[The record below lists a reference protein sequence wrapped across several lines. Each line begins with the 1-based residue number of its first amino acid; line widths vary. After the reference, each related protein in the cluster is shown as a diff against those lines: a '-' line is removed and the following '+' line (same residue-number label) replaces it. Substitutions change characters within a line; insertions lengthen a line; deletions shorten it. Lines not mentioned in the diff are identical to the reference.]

1 MMMNNGA
8 VGMDSSLYLC
18 STCYQIFNSLE
29 VVISHQLTCQPV
41 NTEETVPAAPPTAQT
56 EVLQSS
62 RVVLQSQNGPS
73 QHQERNQK
81 RTFMTNP
88 NLPYLHSLIEKR
100 ATGSPTGSNI
110 PQNQTQTQ
118 NLTSPALLIHY
129 QCRECEALFESLELW
144 QKHSKLGDCS
154 ATTGSEPRDQEM
166 DTECQPAIGDEKGV
180 EGQSDGGMDMNIEE
194 DGDKE
199 REEEVDYG
207 GGMEQEHSIENEL
220 ESETNSNS
228 QHSFPNTPMFT
239 NPAACSSNPT
249 ASSSSQTSFC
259 AACGSGF
266 NTESALKLHR
276 VAIHGLP
283 GALHHCDV
291 CGESFMN
298 TTKYLYHR
306 RQHRDR
312 GERDSEGCTPRVDHI
327 LPTPLFQW
335 KSNSA
340 VVSGG
345 EETPTHPPLTTT
357 TLPDSSTPL
366 PALETIPGDH
376 FGPCPHC
383 GRFFKSCS
391 RMRTHIQAHSGLKPF
406 KCDLCPMTFAY
417 HRCATRHRITHSA
430 RKPYNCLRCGKNY
443 TLLGTLQTHHLPHE
457 RQDAL
462 NKDGV
467 VVKEGTVKEEGRGVV
482 NDVESKNSK
491 YPTFFRYKCPDY
503 PRCFRMS
510 SQVPVHRYS
519 RTGKYPFTCSI
530 CGEHFFHK
538 SRLKLHA
545 LTHDVCPRLSDG
557 SRPYSAG
564 VVDIGLVK
572 GTGQGRGRGQGG
584 RRDKTTGLLDC
595 EFCRHRCV
603 TKEGLD
609 LHRLSHAG
617 QTPLR
622 CPMTPCRRRYAT
634 AASLEEHLLTHC
646 PAPGD
651 TVAAADLPKP
661 RPFHCHH
668 CGKDFTT
675 GSSLS
680 VHLRVHTGEKP
691 FQTLE
696 PFRTVLP
703 MLEELPTD
711 PSPARPRASAQW
723 RASLRLRCLWQE
735 LRPGRPPHRA
745 RPHSQRRETILLP
758 RVPPGLP
765 LPLQPGKAPQDPPLL
780 PLHTATRG
788 HQREDRCPR
797 AQNTGEYGQYG
808 GSGGCAYNL
817 TCSAPCGLSGRVFF
831 WICSPCPPAPLSCCG
846 QRAGRDCGH
855 RGHRGAA
862 W

>member
-1 MMMNNGA
+1 MCAFLSA

-41 NTEETVPAAPPTAQT
+41 NTEEMVPAA
-56 EVLQSS
+56 
-62 RVVLQSQNGPS
+62 
-73 QHQERNQK
+73 
-81 RTFMTNP
+81 
-88 NLPYLHSLIEKR
+88 
-100 ATGSPTGSNI
+100 ATGSPTGSNS

-166 DTECQPAIGDEKGV
+166 DTECQPVIGNEKGV
-180 EGQSDGGMDMNIEE
+180 EEQSGRGMDVNIEE

-199 REEEVDYG
+199 REEEVDYR
-207 GGMEQEHSIENEL
+207 GGMEQEHSIEIEL
-220 ESETNSNS
+220 ESETNS

-249 ASSSSQTSFC
+249 ASSSRQTSFC
-259 AACGSGF
+259 VACGSGF
-266 NTESALKLHR
+266 STESALKLHR
-276 VAIHGLP
+276 VVIHGLP
-283 GALHHCDV
+283 GALHHCDL
-291 CGESFMN
+291 CGKSFMN

-312 GERDSEGCTPRVDHI
+312 GEKDLEGSTPRVDCI
-327 LPTPLFQW
+327 LPKPLFQW

-340 VVSGG
+340 VASGG
-345 EETPTHPPLTTT
+345 EETPTHPPLTTP
-357 TLPDSSTPL
+357 TLPDPSTSL
-366 PALETIPGDH
+366 PALETTPGDH

-406 KCDLCPMTFAY
+406 KCDLCPKTFAY
-417 HRCATRHRITHSA
+417 SRCVTHHRITHSA
-430 RKPYNCLRCGKNY
+430 RKPYTCLRCGKSY
-443 TLLGTLQTHHLPHE
+443 TLLGKLQTHHLLHKH
-457 RQDAL
+457 QD
-462 NKDGV
+462 
-467 VVKEGTVKEEGRGVV
+467 EEGPGVV
-482 NDVESKNSK
+482 NDAESKNSK
-491 YPTFFRYKCPDY
+491 YPTFFRYKCPDC

-519 RTGKYPFTCSI
+519 HTGKCPFTCSI

-545 LTHDVCPRLSDG
+545 LTHNGQRNTNSVL
-557 SRPYSAG
+557 
-564 VVDIGLVK
+564 VDIGLVK
-572 GTGQGRGRGQGG
+572 GTGQGRGRGQGR

-595 EFCRHRCV
+595 EFCRHHCV

-646 PAPGD
+646 PAPGY

-691 FQTLE
+691 FQCSQCWKRFRQIPHLRDHE
-696 PFRTVLP
+696 RLHSGERPFVCGVCGKSFVLAARLTEHARTHSGEKPFSCP
-703 MLEELPTD
+703 M
-711 PSPARPRASAQW
+711 
-723 RASLRLRCLWQE
+723 C
-735 LRPGRPPHRA
+735 HRA
-745 RPHSQRRETILLP
+745 FRSLSNLGKHRKTHRCCPPTQPQEGISEQTAGQAAVRTILL
-758 RVPPGLP
+758 V
-765 LPLQPGKAPQDPPLL
+765 QPQVVS
-780 PLHTATRG
+780 
-788 HQREDRCPR
+788 Q
-797 AQNTGEYGQYG
+797 G
-808 GSGGCAYNL
+808 GSSSV
-817 TCSAPCGLSGRVFF
+817 SAPLVLLHPSVAVGN
-831 WICSPCPPAPLSCCG
+831 G
-846 QRAGRDCGH
+846 QAGAVGGTIMRHAIEVIVEQAGEQQVKS
-855 RGHRGAA
+855 
-862 W
+862 

>member
-1 MMMNNGA
+1 
-8 VGMDSSLYLC
+8 MDSSLYLC

-56 EVLQSS
+56 ESS

-88 NLPYLHSLIEKR
+88 NLPYLHSLIGKR

-180 EGQSDGGMDMNIEE
+180 EGQSDGGMDVNIEE

-239 NPAACSSNPT
+239 NPAVCSSNPT

-266 NTESALKLHR
+266 NTESALKVHR

-312 GERDSEGCTPRVDHI
+312 GEKDSEGCTPRVDHI

-366 PALETIPGDH
+366 PALETTPGDH

-443 TLLGTLQTHHLPHE
+443 TLLGTLQTHHLLHE

-467 VVKEGTVKEEGRGVV
+467 VVTEGTVKEEGRGVV

-503 PRCFRMS
+503 PHCFRMS

-545 LTHDVCPRLSDG
+545 LTHD
-557 SRPYSAG
+557 G
-564 VVDIGLVK
+564 VVDIDLVK

-691 FQTLE
+691 FQCSQCWKSFRQIPHLRDHE
-696 PFRTVLP
+696 RLHSGERPFVCGVCGKSFVLAARLTEHARTHSGEKPFSCPV
-703 MLEELPTD
+703 
-711 PSPARPRASAQW
+711 
-723 RASLRLRCLWQE
+723 C
-735 LRPGRPPHRA
+735 HRA
-745 RPHSQRRETILLP
+745 FRSLSNLGKHRKTHRCCPPTQPQEGISEQTAVLGLKIQGSMDNMEEGQAAVRTILLVQP
-758 RVPPGLP
+758 QVVSQGGSSSGSAP
-765 LPLQPGKAPQDPPLL
+765 LVLLHPSVAVGNGQAGTVVIEVIVEQPGE
-780 PLHTATRG
+780 
-788 HQREDRCPR
+788 QRVK
-797 AQNTGEYGQYG
+797 
-808 GSGGCAYNL
+808 S
-817 TCSAPCGLSGRVFF
+817 
-831 WICSPCPPAPLSCCG
+831 
-846 QRAGRDCGH
+846 
-855 RGHRGAA
+855 
-862 W
+862 

>member
-1 MMMNNGA
+1 
-8 VGMDSSLYLC
+8 MDSSLYLC

-56 EVLQSS
+56 ESC

-88 NLPYLHSLIEKR
+88 NLPCLHSLIEKR
-100 ATGSPTGSNI
+100 ATGSPTGSNS

-180 EGQSDGGMDMNIEE
+180 EGQSDGGMDVNIEE
-194 DGDKE
+194 YGDKE

-239 NPAACSSNPT
+239 NPAAYSSNPT

-266 NTESALKLHR
+266 STESALKLHR

-312 GERDSEGCTPRVDHI
+312 REKDSEGSTPRVECI
-327 LPTPLFQW
+327 LSKPLFQW
-335 KSNSA
+335 KSNCA
-340 VVSGG
+340 VVNGG

-357 TLPDSSTPL
+357 TLPDPSTSL
-366 PALETIPGDH
+366 LALETTTGDH

-406 KCDLCPMTFAY
+406 KCDLCPKTFAY
-417 HRCATRHRITHSA
+417 NRCVTRHRITHSA
-430 RKPYNCLRCGKNY
+430 RKPYTCLRCGKSY
-443 TLLGTLQTHHLPHE
+443 TLLGSLQTHHLLHE

-467 VVKEGTVKEEGRGVV
+467 VVKEEVCGVV
-482 NDVESKNSK
+482 NDAESKNSK
-491 YPTFFRYKCPDY
+491 YPTFFRYKCPDC

-519 RTGKYPFTCSI
+519 HTGKYPFTCSI

-538 SRLKLHA
+538 NRLKRHA
-545 LTHDVCPRLSDG
+545 LTHDGQSNANR
-557 SRPYSAG
+557 

-572 GTGQGRGRGQGG
+572 GTDQGRGRGQGG

-668 CGKDFTT
+668 CGKYFTT

-691 FQTLE
+691 FQCSQCWKSFRQIPHLRDHE
-696 PFRTVLP
+696 RLHSGERPFVCGVCGKSFVLAARLTEHARTHSGEKPFSCPV
-703 MLEELPTD
+703 
-711 PSPARPRASAQW
+711 
-723 RASLRLRCLWQE
+723 C
-735 LRPGRPPHRA
+735 HRA
-745 RPHSQRRETILLP
+745 FRSLSNLGKHRKTHRCCPPTQPQEGISEQIAVLGVKIQGNMDNMEGQAAVRTILL
-758 RVPPGLP
+758 V
-765 LPLQPGKAPQDPPLL
+765 QPQVVS
-780 PLHTATRG
+780 
-788 HQREDRCPR
+788 Q
-797 AQNTGEYGQYG
+797 G
-808 GSGGCAYNL
+808 GSSSV
-817 TCSAPCGLSGRVFF
+817 SAPLILLHPSVAVGNGQAGAVGGTIMRHAIEVIVEQAGEQRVK
-831 WICSPCPPAPLSCCG
+831 S
-846 QRAGRDCGH
+846 
-855 RGHRGAA
+855 
-862 W
+862 

>member
-1 MMMNNGA
+1 MCAFLSA

-41 NTEETVPAAPPTAQT
+41 NTEEMVSAA
-56 EVLQSS
+56 
-62 RVVLQSQNGPS
+62 
-73 QHQERNQK
+73 
-81 RTFMTNP
+81 TFMTNP
-88 NLPYLHSLIEKR
+88 NLPYL
-100 ATGSPTGSNI
+100 TGSPTGSNI

-180 EGQSDGGMDMNIEE
+180 EGQSDGGMDVNIEE

-199 REEEVDYG
+199 REEEVDNG

-220 ESETNSNS
+220 ESE
-228 QHSFPNTPMFT
+228 T

-312 GERDSEGCTPRVDHI
+312 GEKDSEGCKPRVDHI

-345 EETPTHPPLTTT
+345 EETPIHPPLTTT

-366 PALETIPGDH
+366 PALETTPGNH

-383 GRFFKSCS
+383 GCFFKSCS

-417 HRCATRHRITHSA
+417 NRCVTRHRITHSA

-443 TLLGTLQTHHLPHE
+443 TLLGTLQTHHLLHE

-467 VVKEGTVKEEGRGVV
+467 VVKEGTVKEEGRGAV

-519 RTGKYPFTCSI
+519 RSGKYPFTCSI

-545 LTHDVCPRLSDG
+545 LTHDGQRNTNSVL
-557 SRPYSAG
+557 
-564 VVDIGLVK
+564 VDIGLVK

-691 FQTLE
+691 FQCSQCWKSFRQIPHLRDHE
-696 PFRTVLP
+696 RLHSGERPFVCGVCGKSFVLAARLTEHARTHSGEKPFSCPV
-703 MLEELPTD
+703 
-711 PSPARPRASAQW
+711 
-723 RASLRLRCLWQE
+723 C
-735 LRPGRPPHRA
+735 HRA
-745 RPHSQRRETILLP
+745 FRSLSNLGKHRKTHRCCPPTQPQEGISEQTAGQAAVRTILLVQP
-758 RVPPGLP
+758 QVVSQGGSSSVSAP
-765 LPLQPGKAPQDPPLL
+765 LVLLHPSVAVGNGQAGTVVIEVIVEQPGE
-780 PLHTATRG
+780 
-788 HQREDRCPR
+788 QRVK
-797 AQNTGEYGQYG
+797 
-808 GSGGCAYNL
+808 S
-817 TCSAPCGLSGRVFF
+817 
-831 WICSPCPPAPLSCCG
+831 
-846 QRAGRDCGH
+846 
-855 RGHRGAA
+855 
-862 W
+862 

>member
-1 MMMNNGA
+1 
-8 VGMDSSLYLC
+8 MDSSLYLC
-18 STCYQIFNSLE
+18 STCCQIFNSLE

-41 NTEETVPAAPPTAQT
+41 NTEETVHTAPPTPQA
-56 EVLQSS
+56 ESS
-62 RVVLQSQNGPS
+62 GVALQSQNGPS

-81 RTFMTNP
+81 RTFITNP
-88 NLPYLHSLIEKR
+88 NLPYLHSLEKR
-100 ATGSPTGSNI
+100 ATGSPTGCNG

-129 QCRECEALFESLELW
+129 QCRECEVLFESLGLW
-144 QKHSKLGDCS
+144 QKHSKLGNCS
-154 ATTGSEPRDQEM
+154 TTTGSEPRDQEM
-166 DTECQPAIGDEKGV
+166 DTECWPVIGDEKGV
-180 EGQSDGGMDMNIEE
+180 EGQSDGGIGVKIVE
-194 DGDKE
+194 DDDKE
-199 REEEVDYG
+199 REKEVDYG
-207 GGMEQEHSIENEL
+207 VGMEQEYSIENEL
-220 ESETNSNS
+220 ESETYSNS
-228 QHSFPNTPMFT
+228 QNSFPNTPMFT

-259 AACGSGF
+259 VACGSGF
-266 NTESALKLHR
+266 STESALKLHR
-276 VAIHGLP
+276 MAIHGLA

-312 GERDSEGCTPRVDHI
+312 GEGDSEGSTPQVDHI
-327 LPTPLFQW
+327 IPKPLFQW

-340 VVSGG
+340 VVSGE

-357 TLPDSSTPL
+357 TLPDPSTSL
-366 PALETIPGDH
+366 PALETTPGDPSVP

-383 GRFFKSCS
+383 GRFFKSRS
-391 RMRTHIQAHSGLKPF
+391 RLRTHIQAHSGLKPF
-406 KCDLCPMTFAY
+406 KCDLCPKTFAY
-417 HRCATRHRITHSA
+417 NRCVTRHRITHSA
-430 RKPYNCLRCGKNY
+430 HKPYTCLRCGKSY
-443 TLLGTLQTHHLPHE
+443 TLLGTLKTHHLHHE

-462 NKDGV
+462 NQDGV
-467 VVKEGTVKEEGRGVV
+467 VVKEQTVKEEGMEKGRGVV
-482 NDVESKNSK
+482 NDAESKKSK
-491 YPTFFRYKCPDY
+491 YPKCFRYKCPDC

-519 RTGKYPFTCSI
+519 HTGKYPFNCSI

-538 SRLKLHA
+538 SRLKLHG
-545 LTHDVCPRLSDG
+545 LTHDG
-557 SRPYSAG
+557 M
-564 VVDIGLVK
+564 VDIGLVVK
-572 GTGQGRGRGQGG
+572 GTGLGRGQGRGRGQGG
-584 RRDKTTGLLDC
+584 RRDRTTRLLDC
-595 EFCRHRCV
+595 EFCHHRCV

-661 RPFHCHH
+661 RPFHCQH

-691 FQTLE
+691 FQV
-696 PFRTVLP
+696 RVLP
-703 MLEELPTD
+703 MLEALPTD
-711 PSPARPRASAQW
+711 PSPARPRASAQR
-723 RASLRLRCLWQE
+723 RASLHLRCLWQE

-745 RPHSQRRETILLP
+745 RPHPQRRETILLP
-758 RVPPGLP
+758 SVPPGLP
-765 LPLQPGKAPQDPPLL
+765 LPLQPGQAPQDPPLL
-780 PLHTATRG
+780 PPGTATGGHHRAECRPRG
-788 HQREDRCPR
+788 
-797 AQNTGEYGQYG
+797 QNSGEYGE
-808 GSGGCAYNL
+808 SGGRTYDL
-817 TCSAPCGLSGRVFF
+817 TCSAPSSLSGRVFSSPVF
-831 WICSPCPPAPLSCCG
+831 FRICAPRPPAPLSCCG
-846 QRAGRDCGH
+846 QWAGRDAGGH
-855 RGHRGAA
+855 HHAACHRGAG

>member
-1 MMMNNGA
+1 MCAFLSA

-41 NTEETVPAAPPTAQT
+41 NTEEMVPAA
-56 EVLQSS
+56 
-62 RVVLQSQNGPS
+62 
-73 QHQERNQK
+73 
-81 RTFMTNP
+81 
-88 NLPYLHSLIEKR
+88 
-100 ATGSPTGSNI
+100 ATGSPTGSNS

-166 DTECQPAIGDEKGV
+166 DTECQPVIGNEKGV
-180 EGQSDGGMDMNIEE
+180 EEQSGRGMDVNIEE

-199 REEEVDYG
+199 REEEVDYR
-207 GGMEQEHSIENEL
+207 GGMEQEHSIEIEL
-220 ESETNSNS
+220 ESETNS

-249 ASSSSQTSFC
+249 ASSSRQTSFC
-259 AACGSGF
+259 VACGSGF
-266 NTESALKLHR
+266 STESALKLHR
-276 VAIHGLP
+276 VVIHGLP
-283 GALHHCDV
+283 GALHHCDL
-291 CGESFMN
+291 CGKSFMN

-312 GERDSEGCTPRVDHI
+312 GEKDLEGSTPRVDCI
-327 LPTPLFQW
+327 LPKPLFQW

-340 VVSGG
+340 VASGG
-345 EETPTHPPLTTT
+345 EETPTHPPLTTP
-357 TLPDSSTPL
+357 TLPDPSTSL
-366 PALETIPGDH
+366 PALETTPGDH

-406 KCDLCPMTFAY
+406 KCDLCPKTFAY
-417 HRCATRHRITHSA
+417 SRCVTHHRITHSA
-430 RKPYNCLRCGKNY
+430 RKPYTCLRCGKSY
-443 TLLGTLQTHHLPHE
+443 TLLGKLQTHHLLHKH
-457 RQDAL
+457 QDAL

-467 VVKEGTVKEEGRGVV
+467 VVKEDTDKEEGPGVV
-482 NDVESKNSK
+482 NDAESKNSK
-491 YPTFFRYKCPDY
+491 YPTFFRYKCPDC

-519 RTGKYPFTCSI
+519 HTGKCPFTCSI

-545 LTHDVCPRLSDG
+545 LTHNGQRNTNSVL
-557 SRPYSAG
+557 
-564 VVDIGLVK
+564 VDIGLVK
-572 GTGQGRGRGQGG
+572 GTGQGRGRGQGR

-595 EFCRHRCV
+595 EFCRHHCV

-646 PAPGD
+646 PAPGY

-691 FQTLE
+691 FQCSQCWKRFRQIPHLRDHE
-696 PFRTVLP
+696 RLHSGERPFVCGVCGKSFVLAARLTEHARTHSGEKPFSCP
-703 MLEELPTD
+703 M
-711 PSPARPRASAQW
+711 
-723 RASLRLRCLWQE
+723 C
-735 LRPGRPPHRA
+735 HRA
-745 RPHSQRRETILLP
+745 FRSLSNLGKHRKTHRCCPPTQPQEGISEQTAAVRTILL
-758 RVPPGLP
+758 V
-765 LPLQPGKAPQDPPLL
+765 QPQVVS
-780 PLHTATRG
+780 
-788 HQREDRCPR
+788 Q
-797 AQNTGEYGQYG
+797 G
-808 GSGGCAYNL
+808 GSSSV
-817 TCSAPCGLSGRVFF
+817 SAPLVLLHPSVAVGN
-831 WICSPCPPAPLSCCG
+831 G
-846 QRAGRDCGH
+846 QAGAVGGTIMRH
-855 RGHRGAA
+855 AIEVIVERTVTI
-862 W
+862 